1 MRKSLGE
8 FVKVFNS
15 ERIHQCLEYKTPD
28 EVYEEGLITNRF
40 VENSVA
46 A

>member
-1 MRKSLGE
+1 
-8 FVKVFNS
+8 VKFFNS
-15 ERIHQCLEYKTPD
+15 ERIHQGLEYKTPD

-40 VENSVA
+40 VSNTIA